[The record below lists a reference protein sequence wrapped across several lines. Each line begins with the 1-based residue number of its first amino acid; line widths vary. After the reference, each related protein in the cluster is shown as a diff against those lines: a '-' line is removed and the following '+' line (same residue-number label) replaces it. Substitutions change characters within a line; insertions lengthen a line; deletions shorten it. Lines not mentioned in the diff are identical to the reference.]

1 MFAPDMVLGTLQQGY
16 AHSNIISIDIYK
28 KSTKSAAGGNPDI
41 LCVMIMQAL
50 SDLSACGRVCVKHTA
65 CLLCLC
71 YTEVEVEASPCYH
84 F

>member
-1 MFAPDMVLGTLQQGY
+1 
-16 AHSNIISIDIYK
+16 
-28 KSTKSAAGGNPDI
+28 
-41 LCVMIMQAL
+41 MIMQAL
-50 SDLSACGRVCVKHTA
+50 SGLSACGRVCVKHTA